1 MNAQPSYT
9 ALLEPRL
16 RSFPQPEGL
25 KAFYEPSR
33 RLSLVAIPTVVFCAV
48 YFLCTGPVWYNQHYF
63 FDRLFL
69 IKMNRDRS

>member
-16 RSFPQPEGL
+16 RSFPQPQSL
-25 KAFYEPSR
+25 KASYE
-33 RLSLVAIPTVVFCAV
+33 SLVPTVVGCDSDGCVLRGLFFVHGACLV
-48 YFLCTGPVWYNQHYF
+48 QPTLF